1 MVDDTK
7 PLCQGRTHFI
17 AAAAQLM
24 RRIMVDHARERQ
36 SLKRGGGALNKR

>member
-1 MVDDTK
+1 
-7 PLCQGRTHFI
+7 
-17 AAAAQLM
+17 M